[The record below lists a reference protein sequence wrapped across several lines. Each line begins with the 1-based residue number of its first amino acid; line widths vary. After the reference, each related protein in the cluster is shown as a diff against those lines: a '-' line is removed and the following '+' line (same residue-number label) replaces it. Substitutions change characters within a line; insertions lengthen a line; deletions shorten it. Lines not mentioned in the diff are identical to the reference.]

1 MTDRTATRPRLDGL
15 LAGIEIHVD
24 ADFFNG
30 DPGYFVRTRAGAKH
44 SDSDMFGTEAGELA
58 ASIFAARQHTTRAT
72 DDNERAPW
80 NYDRHLDEEANR

>member
-30 DPGYFVRTRAGAKH
+30 GPGYFVRTRAGAKH
-44 SDSDMFGTEAGELA
+44 SDSDMFGTEAGACRYAGELA
-58 ASIFAARQHTTRAT
+58 ASIFAARQHTTG
-72 DDNERAPW
+72 
-80 NYDRHLDEEANR
+80 LDEEANR